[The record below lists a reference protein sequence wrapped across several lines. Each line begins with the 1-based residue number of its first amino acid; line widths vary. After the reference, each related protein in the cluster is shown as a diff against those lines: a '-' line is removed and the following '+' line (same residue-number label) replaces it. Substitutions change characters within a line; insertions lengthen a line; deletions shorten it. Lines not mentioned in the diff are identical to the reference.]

1 MFSNQSFKEQ
11 NEILNN
17 FLSENFEYEVIEKYK
32 GFIPIFNNKN
42 MLVRDRLLLIG
53 DAASQ
58 IKPTSGGGLMI
69 SFDACEM
76 ACRHIVECLKNDD
89 ENILKGY
96 EKEFRDKYLKEFSY
110 QFKVQKTL
118 NMLSDD
124 DLDHLFSKLK
134 KNDGERLISEYGDMD
149 AQSKLVKEFIKRGLI
164 LKIVPTFLLKKVI
177 KIFGF

>member
-1 MFSNQSFKEQ
+1 
-11 NEILNN
+11 
-17 FLSENFEYEVIEKYK
+17 
-32 GFIPIFNNKN
+32 
-42 MLVRDRLLLIG
+42 
-53 DAASQ
+53 
-58 IKPTSGGGLMI
+58 MI

-124 DLDHLFSKLK
+124 DLDHLFYKLK

-149 AQSKLVKEFIKRGLI
+149 TQSKLVKEFIKRGLI